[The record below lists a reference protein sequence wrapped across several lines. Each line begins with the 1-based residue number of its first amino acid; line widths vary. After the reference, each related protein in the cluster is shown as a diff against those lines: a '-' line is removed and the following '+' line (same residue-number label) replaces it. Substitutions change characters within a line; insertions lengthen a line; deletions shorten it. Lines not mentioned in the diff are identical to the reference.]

1 VQATI
6 DGGLALW
13 PDRCRIGGRLV
24 VLRQPGPAAM
34 SPTWLQ
40 RRGRE
45 WRLLDRPQQWV
56 LSAVATTG
64 LASPFSV
71 FSTDAHALGMLAV
84 AAGWAGLLWRSR
96 EPRAAPLPAVLPEA
110 ALAASGSPEAQVA
123 AAATRA
129 WDETLREPSWR
140 SAHLASSRAVVDGQ
154 AEVDG
159 IVEVAL
165 RVHAARAGLGRR
177 PGGPAGEH
185 WDEQQ
190 AALDRATGQLGV
202 RADALIRYRD
212 QAAALTVELAN
223 LRDLERM
230 ERTAVVVDGLTIEMA
245 VGAGHPHGGPG
256 CATAGIEA
264 VRSAVAELVELMTR
278 TRVPLTG
285 APVAPRRSGT

>member
-1 VQATI
+1 MQATI
-6 DGGLALW
+6 AGGPALW

-24 VLRQPGPAAM
+24 VLRQPGPAATP
-34 SPTWLQ
+34 STWLQ

-64 LASPFSV
+64 LASPLSGL
-71 FSTDAHALGMLAV
+71 STEAHALGMLAA

-96 EPRAAPLPAVLPEA
+96 EPRPAPLPAVLPEA

-140 SAHLASSRAVVDGQ
+140 SAHLASSRAVFDGQ

-165 RVHAARAGLGRR
+165 RVHAARVGLGRR
-177 PGGPAGEH
+177 PDGPAGEH
-185 WDEQQ
+185 WDQQQ
-190 AALDRATGQLGV
+190 AALDRAAGQLGV
-202 RADALIRYRD
+202 RADALIRHRD
-212 QAAALTVELAN
+212 QAAALTVELED

-245 VGAGHPHGGPG
+245 VGAGSPDDGTRSG
-256 CATAGIEA
+256 TAGIEA
-264 VRSAVAELVELMTR
+264 VRCAVAELVELMAHTR
-278 TRVPLTG
+278 APLAG
-285 APVAPRRSGT
+285 APHALRASGT